1 MTVLIDRWDV
11 FAGGLWTT
19 VQLCLVSAVGALVL
33 GIAVATLRIA
43 PLAPLRAV
51 GTAYVTVFRKAP
63 LTVVMFFAAFGLP
76 ALGSNAD
83 FLRIPVLD
91 SLIGR
96 LGTDLPYFRF
106 AVIALSVYTAAFVCE
121 AIRSGVNSVR
131 PGQAEAARSLG
142 MTFGQNLRHVVLP
155 QAWRAASVPL
165 GQAVIAMIKNSAL
178 AGFFGVVG
186 DLSSVADQLTS
197 VAGEPFIAVAIGISA
212 GYLLLTVPLGL
223 LVDRMERRQAV
234 LR

>member
-1 MTVLIDRWDV
+1 
-11 FAGGLWTT
+11 
-19 VQLCLVSAVGALVL
+19 VQH
-33 GIAVATLRIA
+33 
-43 PLAPLRAV
+43 
-51 GTAYVTVFRKAP
+51 
-63 LTVVMFFAAFGLP
+63 
-76 ALGSNAD
+76 
-83 FLRIPVLD
+83 
-91 SLIGR
+91 
-96 LGTDLPYFRF
+96 
-106 AVIALSVYTAAFVCE
+106 
-121 AIRSGVNSVR
+121 AIYWN
-131 PGQAEAARSLG
+131 
-142 MTFGQNLRHVVLP
+142 
-155 QAWRAASVPL
+155 VPL